1 MAAIEIDDNGVCIS
15 AQLLGELL
23 DLPSAQIQSLMAA
36 GEITSRHERGVDED
50 AGRHRLTFVYRG
62 RRARLTVD
70 GAGRILMRSRVSGA
84 TTPDAVPAHASVA
97 LEVTQSE
104 AGPPASEPR
113 QKGDEE

>member
-15 AQLLGELL
+15 AEMLGELL
-23 DLPSAQIQSLMAA
+23 DLPSAQIHSLMAA

-50 AGRHRLTFVYRG
+50 AGRHRLTFVYRD

-70 GAGRILMRSRVSGA
+70 GAGRVLKRSRVSGVS
-84 TTPDAVPAHASVA
+84 TPEAVPAHASAA
-97 LEVTQSE
+97 LEARQSA

-113 QKGDEE
+113 QKGDQE